1 MFKSTATNLY
11 VKAIPVTAGLATLA
25 ALSGWIKGF

>member
-1 MFKSTATNLY
+1 MKTIATNLY

-25 ALSGWIKGF
+25 ALSGWVKGY